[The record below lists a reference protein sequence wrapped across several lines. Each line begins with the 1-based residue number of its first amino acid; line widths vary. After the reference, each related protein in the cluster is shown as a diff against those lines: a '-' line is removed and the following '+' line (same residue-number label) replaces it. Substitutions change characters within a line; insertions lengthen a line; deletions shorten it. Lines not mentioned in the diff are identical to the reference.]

1 LTLTLTLTRLSK
13 YSALPT
19 LYNTCSVR
27 SAAAWRYL
35 TLLLLL
41 LLLQLLAMQLGGGAA
56 GC

>member
-41 LLLQLLAMQLGGGAA
+41 LLLLLAMQLGGGAA

>member
-1 LTLTLTLTRLSK
+1 VTRLSK

-41 LLLQLLAMQLGGGAA
+41 LLQLLAMQLGGGAA